1 MVEVR
6 ILNRTEFNDLSK
18 GAPGTPSVMVTFQLP
33 DFRVG
38 SVVIEKAKLTAVEE
52 RRAVT
57 EEISRMGK
65 PAGETMVL

>member
-18 GAPGTPSVMVTFQLP
+18 GAPGIPSVMITFQLP

-38 SVVIEKAKLTAVEE
+38 SVVIEKAKLTTTEE
-52 RRAVT
+52 RRAIN
-57 EEISRMGK
+57 EELSHMGK
-65 PAGETMVL
+65 PAGETITL

>member
-18 GAPGTPSVMVTFQLP
+18 GAPGIPSVMITFQLP

-38 SVVIEKAKLTAVEE
+38 SVVIEKPKLNAAEE
-52 RRAVT
+52 RRT
-57 EEISRMGK
+57 INEEISRMGK
-65 PAGETMVL
+65 PAGETITL

>member
-18 GAPGTPSVMVTFQLP
+18 GAPGIPSVMITFQLP

-65 PAGETMVL
+65 PAGETIVL

>member
-38 SVVIEKAKLTAVEE
+38 SVVIEKARLTPVEE
-52 RRAVT
+52 KRLIH
-57 EEISRMGK
+57 EEVARMGK
-65 PAGETMVL
+65 PGGEVLTV

>member
-18 GAPGTPSVMVTFQLP
+18 GAPGIPSVMITFQLP

-38 SVVIEKAKLTAVEE
+38 SVVIEKAKLTPVEE
-52 RRAVT
+52 RRAIH
-57 EEISRMGK
+57 EEVARMGK
-65 PAGETMVL
+65 PAGETITL